1 MLAPANRTLIE
12 RVVAKDCRDSFSTL
26 VERHQS
32 GLRYSLRQMT
42 GWDEALAD
50 DLAQETFIKAF
61 QAIGSYKFDAKFSSW
76 LYRIA
81 YNQMVSH
88 YRLARNREISGIDET
103 VISAAERPVI
113 AEHSEQELHQDL
125 ARAMQQLPT
134 QQRMVIHLYLHRQLT
149 HEEICTIMEMPLGT
163 VKTCISRGKATLR
176 KLLSSWQNE
185 DVA

>member
-1 MLAPANRTLIE
+1 MVATDQALIE
-12 RVVAKDCRDSFSTL
+12 RVAAQGCRDSFSTL

-32 GLRYSLRQMT
+32 DLRYSLRQMT

-61 QAIGSYKFDAKFSSW
+61 QAIAGYKSNAKFSSW

-103 VISAAERPVI
+103 VAKIAERQLGGDY
-113 AEHSEQELHQDL
+113 AEHELHQDL

-149 HEEICTIMEMPLGT
+149 HQEICTIMQIPLGT
-163 VKTCISRGKATLR
+163 VKTCINRGRATLR

-185 DVA
+185 DIA